1 MKKVIIAAC
10 VLASGTFFAQMKNN
24 AFRLDNDYGD
34 FYMRRYVDGDTTW
47 KRALVSGKRDLIL
60 NFQGDYPDGVAVHG
74 KELKVNGILK
84 INPASNIDGESSGL
98 VYAFGAGDDFL
109 YDGKYIN
116 HYGFGFHDFKDSAT
130 SPNGVNSYISGYFG
144 IDLFTGGQNRLRIR
158 NNGNVGIGTNSPDRK
173 LDIESSDFIV
183 SRITRTTSG
192 GGVVSEAVN
201 GNGESWRYGV
211 GGGVNSKFSIYQ
223 STKSFGEGF
232 LIDSE
237 GNIGI
242 GSKSPDSKLT
252 VNGTIH
258 SKEVRV
264 DLQIPAD
271 YVFEK
276 YYEGA
281 STLKADYK
289 MPTLEEVEAFTKKNH
304 HLPAIPSAAKIQEEG
319 LHLKE
324 MTNLLLQK
332 IEELTL
338 YTIEQ
343 EKRIKTLEKKLATK

>member
-1 MKKVIIAAC
+1 MKKVIMAAA
-10 VLASGTFFAQMKNN
+10 VLVVSFTVNAQ
-24 AFRLDNDYGD
+24 D
-34 FYMRRYVDGDTTW
+34 
-47 KRALVSGKRDLIL
+47 LVSGGSNSWVFHTPDNGSTIMAIAPKIDGEWNWSKETRFYNDGLVT
-60 NFQGDYPDGVAVHG
+60 FQKIKSHSQF
-74 KELKVNGILK
+74 L
-84 INPASNIDGESSGL
+84 INPASTGDNNSPGVTL
-98 VYAFGAGDDFL
+98 VSNDDFL

-116 HYGFGFHDFKDSAT
+116 HYGFGFHDFQEDSN
-130 SPNGVNSYISGYFG
+130 SLNGNNAYISGYFG
-144 IDLFTGGQNRLRIR
+144 IDLFTGGHNRFRIK
-158 NNGNVGIGTNSPDRK
+158 NNGNVGIGT
-173 LDIESSDFIV
+173 
-183 SRITRTTSG
+183 
-192 GGVVSEAVN
+192 VN
-201 GNGESWRYGV
+201 
-211 GGGVNSKFSIYQ
+211 
-223 STKSFGEGF
+223 
-232 LIDSE
+232 
-237 GNIGI
+237 
-242 GSKSPDSKLT
+242 PDSKLT

>member
-1 MKKVIIAAC
+1 MKKVIIGAAFL
-10 VLASGTFFAQMKNN
+10 LASGTFFGQMRNN
-24 AFRLDNDYGD
+24 AFNLDNELGD
-34 FYMRRYVDGDTTW
+34 FYMRRYADGDTTW

-60 NFQGDYPDGVAVHG
+60 NFNGDYPDGVVVHG
-74 KELKVNGILK
+74 KELKVNGVLK
-84 INPASNIDGESSGL
+84 INPASNIDNESSGI

-116 HYGFGFHDFKDSAT
+116 HYGFGFHDFKDSA
-130 SPNGVNSYISGYFG
+130 SLPDGVNSYMSGYFG

-158 NNGNVGIGTNSPDRK
+158 NNGNVGIG
-173 LDIESSDFIV
+173 
-183 SRITRTTSG
+183 
-192 GGVVSEAVN
+192 
-201 GNGESWRYGV
+201 
-211 GGGVNSKFSIYQ
+211 SI
-223 STKSFGEGF
+223 
-232 LIDSE
+232 
-237 GNIGI
+237 N
-242 GSKSPDSKLT
+242 PDSKLT

>member
-1 MKKVIIAAC
+1 MKKVIVGAVALVAC
-10 VLASGTFFAQMKNN
+10 FTMNAQ
-24 AFRLDNDYGD
+24 D
-34 FYMRRYVDGDTTW
+34 
-47 KRALVSGKRDLIL
+47 LVSGGSNSWIFHTPDNGRTSMHIAPKTNGSWDWSKEIKFENNGTVSALNLISRVDLTVGGFLKAKNDIIFEGG
-60 NFQGDYPDGVAVHG
+60 NDWIIHTPGD
-74 KELKVNGILK
+74 
-84 INPASNIDGESSGL
+84 NPGSLHFAPKIDGDWSWGKQ
-98 VYAFGAGDDFL
+98 VYFTKDADVIV
-109 YDGKYIN
+109 DGKI
-116 HYGFGFHDFKDSAT
+116 
-130 SPNGVNSYISGYFG
+130 
-144 IDLFTGGQNRLRIR
+144 
-158 NNGNVGIGTNSPDRK
+158 GIGTRNPLRK